1 MSEPTQN
8 TPKEKTSTFQKISF
22 FFTLIW
28 QISAI
33 STLAHKTYADER
45 LTAVNSILLLLTVA
59 YFFFTVYAFWKG
71 TQKQLNGKVKRTYKR
86 CKNLGKLYSWCVM
99 LYIWFTARNL
109 SFIAIILI
117 VIMSI
122 AFLIG
127 LVLDLLLSF
136 IINLFTGKKTKN

>member
-1 MSEPTQN
+1 MAENMQTSS
-8 TPKEKTSTFQKISF
+8 KAKTSIFKKISF

-28 QISAI
+28 QLSAI
-33 STLAHKTYADER
+33 STLAHKTYTDAR
-45 LTAVNSILLLLTVA
+45 LTTVNYILLLLAVA
-59 YFFFTVYAFWKG
+59 YFFFTIYAFWKG

-86 CKNLGKLYSWCVM
+86 CKNLGKLYTWCVM

-109 SFIAIILI
+109 SLIAIILI

-127 LVLDLLLSF
+127 LGLDLLLSF
-136 IINLFTGKKTKN
+136 IINNHLQDS